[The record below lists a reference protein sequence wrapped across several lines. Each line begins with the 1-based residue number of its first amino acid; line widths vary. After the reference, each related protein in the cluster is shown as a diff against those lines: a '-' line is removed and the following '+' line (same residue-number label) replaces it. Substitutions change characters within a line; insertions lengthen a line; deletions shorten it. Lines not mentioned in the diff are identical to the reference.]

1 MNNNTNN
8 APRMDFDGVK
18 RKFETALANGGDYSP
33 ELIDLSTAI
42 AYSVINKCLDPQ
54 RKTAT
59 EHETISNNGH
69 NPALLEVKR
78 GIAFDRRMLD
88 NTAAAADKATRTTYN
103 ADGDMV
109 TEIADRD
116 AETALAALIGETLSD
131 GIDLVQTAA
140 CALLEQAADHADP
153 AAPWLDTPYTVRRIS
168 RRVYIKDEDTAA
180 WRDEETTPIQEVF
193 KEVRRAVMNSRA
205 VQTDPR
211 NGYTYIEDY
220 AKDDCGGLEV
230 IYHRLQKWADIGGFN
245 HDGHYTADRQSMV
258 DYYDILNRL
267 ELTGRQA
274 VVMRYRMQGNG
285 YKAIA
290 SHLGVTPRAVAKT
303 VELVRKKA
311 AEIGY
316 TPSMW
321 LEMTGR
327 DIDRPAK
334 QDTAPATR
342 KPATRKPATAT
353 HTATRKGIEQ
363 AIADAYGVNRYELH
377 I

>member
-180 WRDEETTPIQEVF
+180 WRDEETTPIQEAF

-267 ELTGRQA
+267 ELTDRQA

-342 KPATRKPATAT
+342 KPATAT